1 MSIKNTIGKI
11 DWMLLLLYLIL
22 LVVGLISIYAAA
34 FNENHTDIYDL
45 TQNYG
50 KQLLFIGISL
60 FTGFVIL
67 LIDAKFFNTFAYLF
81 YGLSIFLLLF
91 VLVSGTTIAGS
102 KSWIQLGIFSF
113 QPSELAKF
121 TTALAV
127 AHYLGKN
134 DTDFSKI
141 KTKLIAFGL
150 VLLPM
155 SLVLLQ
161 GDAGSALVFLVFLLV
176 FYREGMTGL
185 ILVIGLVAIIL
196 FLLTIFFSKWHV
208 IIGVSVIT
216 IAVSFIIGNLKKNIL
231 KIIGV
236 YSLIVIFVLG
246 VNFAFNNILKPHQR
260 NRINVIL
267 GIEKDTKNVG
277 YNLNQSLTA
286 IGSGGLTGKGFLQ
299 GTMTRYKY
307 VPEQHT
313 DFIFCTIGE
322 EGGFL
327 GVTIVLLLY
336 LAFFIRII
344 VLAERQRSV
353 FSRIYGYGIVS
364 ILFFH
369 FTVNIAMTIGL
380 MPVIGIPLPF
390 LSYGGSSL
398 LIFSIMIFVFLKQDA
413 NRMNIL

>member
-1 MSIKNTIGKI
+1 MN
-11 DWMLLLLYLIL
+11 
-22 LVVGLISIYAAA
+22 
-34 FNENHTDIYDL
+34 
-45 TQNYG
+45 
-50 KQLLFIGISL
+50 
-60 FTGFVIL
+60 
-67 LIDAKFFNTFAYLF
+67 
-81 YGLSIFLLLF
+81 
-91 VLVSGTTIAGS
+91 
-102 KSWIQLGIFSF
+102 
-113 QPSELAKF
+113 
-121 TTALAV
+121 
-127 AHYLGKN
+127 
-134 DTDFSKI
+134 
-141 KTKLIAFGL
+141 
-150 VLLPM
+150 
-155 SLVLLQ
+155 
-161 GDAGSALVFLVFLLV
+161 
-176 FYREGMTGL
+176 
-185 ILVIGLVAIIL
+185 
-196 FLLTIFFSKWHV
+196 
-208 IIGVSVIT
+208 
-216 IAVSFIIGNLKKNIL
+216 
-231 KIIGV
+231 
-236 YSLIVIFVLG
+236 
-246 VNFAFNNILKPHQR
+246 PHQR

-277 YNLNQSLTA
+277 YKLNQSLTA

>member
-196 FLLTIFFSKWHV
+196 FLLTIFFSKWYV

-322 EGGFL
+322 ENENINPSQLPSSEKNSPSENLLKVSEKMEGTKKEEKPSIREKL
-327 GVTIVLLLY
+327 DTIKKQSEEQEKQKANEEIKETPKKEKLNETKHKQPKKKN
-336 LAFFIRII
+336 RKK
-344 VLAERQRSV
+344 ERS
-353 FSRIYGYGIVS
+353 
-364 ILFFH
+364 
-369 FTVNIAMTIGL
+369 
-380 MPVIGIPLPF
+380 
-390 LSYGGSSL
+390 
-398 LIFSIMIFVFLKQDA
+398 K
-413 NRMNIL
+413 

>member
-1 MSIKNTIGKI
+1 MGTKNIIGKI
-11 DWMLLLLYLIL
+11 DWILLLLYMAL
-22 LVVGLISIYAAA
+22 LAVGLVNIYAAA
-34 FNENHTDIYDL
+34 FNEAHPNIYDIS
-45 TQNYG
+45 QNYG
-50 KQLLFIGISL
+50 KQLMFIGISL
-60 FTGFVIL
+60 ITGFVIL
-67 LIDAKFFNTFAYLF
+67 LIDAKFFNTFAYIF
-81 YGLSIFLLLF
+81 YGISIFLLLF
-91 VLVSGTTIAGS
+91 VLVSGTTVAGS
-102 KSWIQLGIFSF
+102 KSWIQLGAFSF
-113 QPSELAKF
+113 QPSEFAKF
-121 TTALAV
+121 STALAV

-134 DTDFSKI
+134 DTDFSKM
-141 KTKLIAFGL
+141 KTRITAFGL

-185 ILVIGLVAIIL
+185 ILIIGLMSIIL
-196 FLLTIFFSKWHV
+196 FLLTISFSKWYV
-208 IIGVSVIT
+208 IIGVTVAVI
-216 IAVSFIIGNLKKNIL
+216 IISFIIGNIKKNIF

-236 YSLIVIFVLG
+236 YSVIIVFVLG

-286 IGSGGLTGKGFLQ
+286 IGSGGLTGKGFLE

-313 DFIFCTIGE
+313 DFIFCTVGE
-322 EGGFL
+322 EHGFL
-327 GVTIVLLLY
+327 GVAFVLLLY
-336 LAFFIRII
+336 LSFFIRIV

-369 FTVNIAMTIGL
+369 FTVNIAMTIGF